1 MSHKAAVVFSSGPI
15 FQDNKNHTLRVD
27 EIKVENEQGVVK
39 QDIFMEKKC

>member
-15 FQDNKNHTLRVD
+15 FQENKTTDLGVD
-27 EIKVENEQGVVK
+27 EIEVENEQGVVK